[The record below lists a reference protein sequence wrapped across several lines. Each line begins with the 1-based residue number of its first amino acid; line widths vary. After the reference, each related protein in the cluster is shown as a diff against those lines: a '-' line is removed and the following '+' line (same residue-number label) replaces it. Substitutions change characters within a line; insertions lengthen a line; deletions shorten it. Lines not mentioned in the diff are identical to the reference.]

1 MHGDLLDSIDI
12 DIIETLQKAGR
23 TKRGELADQVG
34 LTIPTISERL
44 TKLEQHGIITGYH
57 AVLDPRKLGLEV
69 TAYIFLISESSVHYQ
84 DVIELAVNKEEILEC
99 HAITGEGSHLL
110 KVRAA
115 NMARLE
121 RLLSE
126 IQSWPGVKNTTTD
139 IVLSTAKETSDLSLA
154 HLRAKK

>member
-1 MHGDLLDSIDI
+1 MHGDFLDNIDI

-34 LTIPTISERL
+34 LSIPSISERL
-44 TKLEQHGIITGYH
+44 LKLEQHGIIKGYH

-69 TAYIFLISESSVHYQ
+69 TAYIFLISESSTHYP
-84 DVIELAVNKEEILEC
+84 DVIKLAVKKEEILEC

-110 KVRAA
+110 KVRVA
-115 NMARLE
+115 NMSRLE

-126 IQSWPGVKNTTTD
+126 IQSWPGIKNTNTD

-154 HLRAKK
+154 HLREKK